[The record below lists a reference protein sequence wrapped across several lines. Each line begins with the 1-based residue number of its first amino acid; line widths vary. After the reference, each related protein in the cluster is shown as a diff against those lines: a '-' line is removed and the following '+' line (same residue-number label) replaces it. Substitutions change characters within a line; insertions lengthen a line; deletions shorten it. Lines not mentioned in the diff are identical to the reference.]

1 MADEHLLS
9 ASQQR
14 LVLAVVDALNA
25 GVVDLHGHVRAALT
39 PRPAPS
45 DIDVV
50 HRIVSMPWVGYSP
63 GEQPAFILAR
73 ILDRIEETVA
83 DG

>member
-25 GVVDLHGHVRAALT
+25 GVADLHGHVRAALM

-63 GEQPAFILAR
+63 GEQPTF
-73 ILDRIEETVA
+73 ILDRIEETVT